1 MIDADAY
8 FFDID
13 GTLMTCPDRVHW
25 DGMYRAIREV
35 YRLDANLESIPYHG
49 KTDVAILRIA
59 LNGEGLSDAAFY
71 EALPQAL
78 TVVREHVS
86 ANYDRI
92 TPKVCPGIPEV
103 LSEIHN
109 AGRLLGVASGNLEEV
124 GWHKIQAAG
133 LRQFFQFG
141 SFGDSHE
148 LRAGIF
154 DHAATRAKAILG
166 SDAGVCFVG
175 DTPED
180 IAAARAV
187 HAKIIAVGTGKFSY
201 EALSA
206 HTPDLCCIS
215 CAELL
220 GKLKRAETH

>member
-1 MIDADAY
+1 MIEADAY

-25 DGMYRAIREV
+25 DGMYKAIREV
-35 YRLDANLESIPYHG
+35 YKLDANLESIPYHG

-71 EALPQAL
+71 EALPRAL
-78 TVVREHVS
+78 AVVRGHVS
-86 ANYDRI
+86 ANCGRI
-92 TPKVCPGIPEV
+92 TPKVCPGIPEI
-103 LSEIHN
+103 LAEIHDT
-109 AGRLLGVASGNLEEV
+109 GRMLGVASGNLEEV
-124 GWHKIQAAG
+124 GWHKIRAAG
-133 LRQFFQFG
+133 LRQLFQFG

-154 DHAATRAKAILG
+154 EAAAARAKEILG
-166 SDAGVCFVG
+166 SDANVCFVG

-187 HAKIIAVGTGKFSY
+187 NAKIIAVGTGKFSCD
-201 EALSA
+201 ALA
-206 HTPDLCCIS
+206 PHAPDLCCTS
-215 CAELL
+215 CAELV
-220 GKLKRAETH
+220 GKLKRTQTA

>member
-1 MIDADAY
+1 MIEADAY

-25 DGMYRAIREV
+25 DGMYKAMREV
-35 YRLDANLESIPYHG
+35 YKLDASLESIPYHG

-71 EALPQAL
+71 EALPRAL
-78 TVVREHVS
+78 AVVRGHVS
-86 ANYDRI
+86 ANCDRI

-103 LSEIHN
+103 LAEIHD

-124 GWHKIQAAG
+124 GWHKIRAAG
-133 LRQFFQFG
+133 LREFFQFG

-154 DHAATRAKAILG
+154 DQASARAKEILG
-166 SDAGVCFVG
+166 SDANVCFVG

-187 HAKIIAVGTGKFSY
+187 NAKIIAVGTGKFSRD
-201 EALSA
+201 ALAA
-206 HTPDLCCIS
+206 HTPDLCCAS
-215 CAELL
+215 CTELL
-220 GKLKRAETH
+220 GKLREPTA

>member
-1 MIDADAY
+1 MINADAY

-35 YRLDANLESIPYHG
+35 YSLDANLESIPYHG

-59 LNGEGLSDAAFY
+59 LNGEGLPDAVFY
-71 EALPQAL
+71 KALPRAL
-78 TVVREHVS
+78 GVVRDHVS
-86 ANYDRI
+86 ANCHRI
-92 TPKVCPGIPEV
+92 TPKVCPGIPQV
-103 LSEIHN
+103 LAEIHD

-124 GWHKIQAAG
+124 GWCKIQAAG

-148 LRAGIF
+148 LREGIF
-154 DHAATRAKAILG
+154 DEAQARAKGILG
-166 SDAGVCFVG
+166 GEATVCFVG

-180 IAAARAV
+180 VAAARAV
-187 HAKIIAVGTGKFSY
+187 NAKIIAVGTGKFSSDSL
-201 EALSA
+201 AV
-206 HTPDLCCIS
+206 HNPDLCCTS
-215 CAELL
+215 CAELV
-220 GKLKRAETH
+220 GKLREIQKA